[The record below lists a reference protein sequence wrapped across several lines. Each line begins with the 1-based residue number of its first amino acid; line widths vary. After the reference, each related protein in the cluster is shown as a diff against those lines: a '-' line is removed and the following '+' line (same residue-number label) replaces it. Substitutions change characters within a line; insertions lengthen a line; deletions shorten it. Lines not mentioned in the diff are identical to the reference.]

1 MSKKLKL
8 KYCAELSNPSRD
20 RKYKLNE
27 DNFKFAFYTGNLA
40 ISVIIFF
47 VRPRKDKQ
55 MKCTK
60 YTKLDRG
67 IIKRRYRQ
75 LNA

>member
-8 KYCAELSNPSRD
+8 KYSAELSNPSRD

-40 ISVIIFF
+40 ISVIFF
-47 VRPRKDKQ
+47 VRPRKDK
-55 MKCTK
+55 
-60 YTKLDRG
+60 
-67 IIKRRYRQ
+67 
-75 LNA
+75 

>member
-8 KYCAELSNPSRD
+8 KYSAELSNPSRD

-40 ISVIIFF
+40 ISVIFF

-67 IIKRRYRQ
+67 IIKRRHKQ